1 MQILQQALQ
10 VRDESSVHLLYLKLA
25 YIVFLILGASSM
37 FNDTREPIPRRNPSH
52 AAGTDVGNPLVD
64 GEPSL
69 SFYSPG
75 LLPIGLEDPALAPF
89 GA

>member
-1 MQILQQALQ
+1 
-10 VRDESSVHLLYLKLA
+10 
-25 YIVFLILGASSM
+25 M

-69 SFYSPG
+69 YFYSPG